1 MQRPLPT
8 LSTQTLR
15 WLVILALMM
24 GAGVVGVWLLDRP
37 PRVPEVPKLVVPDA
51 GRFALSAPRSSF
63 TIGGAPFP
71 SATLTPT
78 IDRACL
84 TGKVVDARSGVGV
97 AGARVTVSTFAG
109 AVTLTSDGAGQFEQR
124 GLAEGIVS
132 IVAVTAEGYFPQGPG
147 ARLELRLVQGLCVA
161 DLSLSLVPRVAYVGE
176 VVGPSGEAVAGA
188 RVTIGTKHDAPEAP
202 VVSDGQGRFR
212 FHAADGALVVATHPD
227 FSPGVAV
234 VDFRVTTTRLLT
246 VTLGPSAVD
255 AGSALVAVR
264 GVVVDERDAG
274 IGEVTVRITRVVSTN
289 EARWERLEASATTTA
304 DGTFSVD
311 VEPPGPW
318 SVAAFASSRVS
329 TVQETSGDPVVL
341 HVARGA
347 TLTGT
352 VSDGEGLIV
361 TTFSV
366 LVSRRVGTLEREPLD
381 PHHVVDPEGHF
392 VLAGLAPGSVEVV
405 VVAPGAAPS
414 APSNVELEAGGAKHV
429 DVRLGRGA
437 QLSGAVV
444 DRMSQRPLEGARL
457 SLEQRSDESMMAQ
470 ALARTDDHGR
480 FTLQGLPSGRHSL
493 FIVAAE
499 HDARLLSVDLNANV
513 AAGPLLIDLA
523 PIADGGTPQLELVG
537 IGVVLKTAGD
547 ALIIERVM
555 PGGGAAE
562 VGLVAGDLVLRIDGT
577 PTSTLGFGGAI
588 ERIRGSQDTT
598 VSLEVKR
605 ASGVVELVTTPRRRV
620 AR

>member
-1 MQRPLPT
+1 MQRPPPT

-15 WLVILALMM
+15 WLAILALMM

-37 PRVPEVPKLVVPDA
+37 PRVPAVPKLLVPDA

-63 TIGGAPFP
+63 TVGRAPFP

-78 IDRACL
+78 IDRTCL
-84 TGKVVDARSGVGV
+84 TGKVVDALSG
-97 AGARVTVSTFAG
+97 AGIDGAQVTVATFAG
-109 AVTLTSDGAGQFEQR
+109 AVTLTSDGAGRFEQR
-124 GLAEGIVS
+124 GLAEGVVS

-161 DLSLSLVPRVAYVGE
+161 DLSLSLVPRVAYEGE

-188 RVTIGTKHDAPEAP
+188 RVTVGTKHDVPGAPL
-202 VVSDGQGRFR
+202 VSDGQGRFR

-227 FSPGVAV
+227 FSPGVGV
-234 VDFRVTTTRLLT
+234 VDFRVTTTRQLT
-246 VTLGPSAVD
+246 VTLGPEVAE
-255 AGSALVAVR
+255 AGAPLVAVR

-274 IGEVTVRITRVVSTN
+274 VGGVTVHITRTLSTT
-289 EARWERLEASATTTA
+289 EARWQRLEASATTTA
-304 DGTFSVD
+304 DGTFHVE

-318 SVAAFASSRVS
+318 SVAAVASGRVS
-329 TVQETSGDPVVL
+329 TVQETSGEPVVL
-341 HVARGA
+341 HVSRGA

-352 VSDGEGLIV
+352 VTDDDGLIV

-366 LVSRRVGTLEREPLD
+366 LVSRRMGTLEREPLD

-392 VLAGLAPGSVEVV
+392 VLAALAPGPVEVV
-405 VVAPGAAPS
+405 VVAPGRAPS
-414 APSNVELEAGGAKHV
+414 IPANVELEAGWSKHV
-429 DVRLGRGA
+429 DVHLGRGA
-437 QLSGAVV
+437 LVSGTVV
-444 DRMSQRPLEGARL
+444 DRLSQRPLDGARL
-457 SLEQRSDESMMAQ
+457 SLEQRTDEPMMAQ
-470 ALARTDDHGR
+470 ALARTDDRGR

-493 FIVAAE
+493 FVVAAE

-513 AAGPLLIDLA
+513 AAGPLIIDLA
-523 PIADGGTPQLELVG
+523 PVADGGAPQLELVG
-537 IGVVLKTAGD
+537 IGAVLKTAGD

-605 ASGVVELVTTPRRRV
+605 ASGMVELVTTPRRRV